1 VEFFPKLSFSEIACN
16 QLYQKSGEKKSLT
29 LGTFMKKKRFLIFLF
44 SLFPNKCVL
53 SKQRG
58 GNISS
63 LCFQTNVHYFLGDFF
78 CYYFLAFCHQFIF

>member
-1 VEFFPKLSFSEIACN
+1 
-16 QLYQKSGEKKSLT
+16 
-29 LGTFMKKKRFLIFLF
+29 MKKKGFLIFSF

-78 CYYFLAFCHQFIF
+78 VIIFWPFAINSFFSRIECFLAVH